1 MSKYILDTN
10 VLLVADGRS
19 SAALACVAAAKAR
32 LEAIRQEGI
41 LVLDTECL
49 VLKEYGNKLSPV
61 GPNTPGNAFLKW
73 AWQNRANPLFC
84 EQATLARRDDG
95 TFAAFPSDPA
105 LAAFDPS
112 DRKFVALT
120 LTHPEH
126 PPVVNATDTDWH
138 KDREALT
145 RNGVRVEFL
154 CPAEMTR
161 TRI

>member
-19 SAALACVAAAKAR
+19 SAALACVAASKAR
-32 LEAIRQEGI
+32 LEAIKQDGI
-41 LVLDTECL
+41 LVLDTEYL
-49 VLKEYGNKLSPV
+49 ILKEYGNKLSPV

-73 AWQNRANPLFC
+73 AWQNRANPHFC
-84 EQATLARRDDG
+84 EQTTLVRHEDG
-95 TFAAFPSDPA
+95 TFAAFPTDPD

-120 LTHPEH
+120 LTHPER
-126 PPVVNATDTDWH
+126 PPIVNATDTDWH
-138 KDREALT
+138 KDLVALT
-145 RNGVRVEFL
+145 RNGVRVEFI

-161 TRI
+161 VRA